1 MQYPISD
8 SEPEDCDDALE
19 NKEDDLPLGIFPEAH
34 PESCRHALRPQ
45 GLPCTRLNAELF
57 YEMGQIQRNRLVGCS
72 TEELRDIDLWDQLSG
87 LSLWDEQLPYPESR
101 LITPEES
108 LDNFNRQARW
118 EHVERFL
125 KQVHDWCLYGA
136 APEIVHH
143 CNRKGRS
150 TWRFRKLTWTEAGIR
165 PPKSVTGTLTASPTQ
180 VLHAAWNY
188 LFWCRRKWLKAHPR
202 KVWLSEFYLHLIREV
217 FKALLTRFAVP
228 QSDWPDIKEEPKP
241 SWPHSLEDK
250 LTKLEDIERRA
261 LERLHQLQRS
271 GNLTSTKL
279 RLALDFLE
287 TLANDIALAQRRLDE
302 ALIKLARQN
311 GYDEAYWGTTLE
323 QCHLSPDEL
332 LELREEM
339 RMMVTEEA
347 QASPD
352 ELLSFAPIFQPPP
365 QLVQIQLTPAA

>member
-8 SEPEDCDDALE
+8 SEPED
-19 NKEDDLPLGIFPEAH
+19 DLPVGVFPEAH
-34 PESCRHALRPQ
+34 PESCYHALRQQ

-87 LSLWDEQLPYPESR
+87 LSLWDEPLTHPESR

-136 APEIVHH
+136 APEIVPY
-143 CNRKGRS
+143 CNRRGQE
-150 TWRFRKLTWTEAGIR
+150 TWRFRKLTWTEDGIAPAKSAQ
-165 PPKSVTGTLTASPTQ
+165 PPIPSKPIQ
-180 VLHAAWNY
+180 ILHAAWNY
-188 LFWCRRKWLKAHPR
+188 LFWSRRRWLKAHPR
-202 KVWLSEFYLHLIREV
+202 KVWLL
-217 FKALLTRFAVP
+217 AVP
-228 QSDWPDIKEEPKP
+228 QEAWPDIREEPKL

-250 LTKLEDIERRA
+250 LTKLEDRERRA
-261 LERLHQLQRS
+261 LERLQQLQRS
-271 GNLTSTKL
+271 GNLTSMKL

-287 TLANDIALAQRRLDE
+287 DLAEDIDLTQRRLDE
-302 ALIKLARQN
+302 AIVKLARHN

-323 QCHLSPDEL
+323 QHHISPGEL

-339 RMMVTEEA
+339 RMVVTEEA
-347 QASPD
+347 HASPD
-352 ELLSFAPIFQPPP
+352 EPPSVASFFQPPP
-365 QLVQIQLTPAA
+365 QPGQIQLTPAA